1 MIIRFNE
8 KGKGTYEF
16 LTVAVT
22 CLILST
28 ILLFIV
34 INNTQKEKYEVFRY
48 NAKTVGIN
56 AVNYNNE
63 TSEDV
68 VYLYELINSNLV
80 TRIKNNFSG
89 DEYCDMYES
98 KVVFSGSSKKVTLK
112 CGEYLI
118 YNQDVTDKKY
128 NIYKVSDWSFD
139 KINGDNVDTV
149 KVYGLIKNG
158 NNLLDEYYEE
168 ELFIKLVKDNY
179 GNKYNSLKDIKENY
193 KVDEKTAYRKRTLV
207 SRIKS

>member
-1 MIIRFNE
+1 MKVRFNE

-22 CLILST
+22 CLILSA

-34 INNTQKEKYEVFRY
+34 INNNQKEKYQVFRY

-89 DEYCDMYES
+89 DDYCDMYES

-139 KINGDNVDTV
+139 EINGDNVDTV
-149 KVYGLIKNG
+149 KVYGLMKNG
-158 NNLLDEYYEE
+158 KNLLDGYYEK
-168 ELFIKLVKDNY
+168 ELFIKLVADNY
-179 GNKYNSLKDIKENY
+179 GDKYNSLKDIKENY

-207 SRIKS
+207 S

>member
-1 MIIRFNE
+1 MKVRFDE

-22 CLILST
+22 CLILSA

-34 INNTQKEKYEVFRY
+34 INNNQKEKYQVFRY

-98 KVVFSGSSKKVTLK
+98 KVVFSLNNKKVTLK

-118 YNQDVTDKKY
+118 YNQDVTDKEY
-128 NIYKVSDWSFD
+128 NIYKVSDWSFN
-139 KINGDNVDTV
+139 KISGDNVDTT

-168 ELFIKLVKDNY
+168 ELFIKLVRDNY
-179 GNKYNSLKDIKENY
+179 GDKYNSLKDIKENY

-207 SRIKS
+207 S

>member
-1 MIIRFNE
+1 MKVRFNE

-22 CLILST
+22 CLILSA

-128 NIYKVSDWSFD
+128 NIYKVSDWSFN

-207 SRIKS
+207 S

>member
-1 MIIRFNE
+1 MKVRFNNL
-8 KGKGTYEF
+8 GKGSYEF

-22 CLILST
+22 CLIVSS
-28 ILLFIV
+28 IFLFIV
-34 INNTQKEKYEVFRY
+34 INNSQEEKFQVFKY

-68 VYLYELINSNLV
+68 VYLYELINNNLV
-80 TRIKNNFSG
+80 TKVKNNFSG
-89 DEYCDMYES
+89 DEYCDFYES
-98 KVVFSGSSKKVTLK
+98 KVTFSNNSKKVTLK

-128 NIYKVSDWSFD
+128 NIYKVSDWSFN
-139 KINGDNVDTV
+139 KISGDNVDAV
-149 KVYGLIKNG
+149 KMYGLIKNG
-158 NNLLDEYYEE
+158 KNLLDGYYEK
-168 ELFIKLVKDNY
+168 ELFIKLVRDNY
-179 GNKYNSLKDIKENY
+179 GDKYNSLKDIKKNY

-207 SRIKS
+207 S

>member
-1 MIIRFNE
+1 MKVGFDE

-22 CLILST
+22 CLILSA

-34 INNTQKEKYEVFRY
+34 INNTQKEKYEVFKY

-56 AVNYNNE
+56 AVNYNNK
-63 TSEDV
+63 TSDDV

-128 NIYKVSDWSFD
+128 NIYKVSDWSFN
-139 KINGDNVDTV
+139 KINGNDVDTV
-149 KVYGLIKNG
+149 KVYGLMKNG
-158 NNLLDEYYEE
+158 KNLLDGYYEK
-168 ELFIKLVKDNY
+168 ELFIKLVRDNY
-179 GNKYNSLKDIKENY
+179 GDKYNSLQDIKENY

-207 SRIKS
+207 S

>member
-1 MIIRFNE
+1 MLRFNQN
-8 KGKGTYEF
+8 GKGTYEF
-16 LTVAVT
+16 LTIAVT
-22 CLILST
+22 CLVLSA

-34 INNTQKEKYEVFRY
+34 INNSQKEKYQVFRY

-68 VYLYELINSNLV
+68 VYLYELINNNLV

-89 DEYCDMYES
+89 DDYCDMYES

-128 NIYKVSDWSFD
+128 NIYKVSDWSFN
-139 KINGDNVDTV
+139 KINGNDVDTV
-149 KVYGLIKNG
+149 KVYGLMKNG
-158 NNLLDEYYEE
+158 KNLLDGYYEK
-168 ELFIKLVKDNY
+168 ELFIKLVRDNY
-179 GNKYNSLKDIKENY
+179 GDKYNSLQDIKENY

-207 SRIKS
+207 S

>member
-1 MIIRFNE
+1 MKVRFNE

-22 CLILST
+22 WLILSA

-34 INNTQKEKYEVFRY
+34 INNTQKEKYEVFKY

-128 NIYKVSDWSFD
+128 NIYKVSDWSFN
-139 KINGDNVDTV
+139 KINGNDVDTV
-149 KVYGLIKNG
+149 KVYGLMKNG
-158 NNLLDEYYEE
+158 KNLLDGYYEK
-168 ELFIKLVKDNY
+168 ELFIKLVRDNY
-179 GNKYNSLKDIKENY
+179 GDKYNSLQDIKENY

-207 SRIKS
+207 S

>member
-1 MIIRFNE
+1 MKVRFNE

-22 CLILST
+22 CLILSA

-34 INNTQKEKYEVFRY
+34 INNNQKEKYQVFRY

-128 NIYKVSDWSFD
+128 NIYKVSDWSFN
-139 KINGDNVDTV
+139 KINGNDVDTV
-149 KVYGLIKNG
+149 KVYGLMKNG
-158 NNLLDEYYEE
+158 KNLLDGYYEK
-168 ELFIKLVKDNY
+168 ELFIKLVRDNY
-179 GNKYNSLKDIKENY
+179 GDKYNSLKDIKKNY

-207 SRIKS
+207 S

>member
-1 MIIRFNE
+1 MKVRFNE

-22 CLILST
+22 CLILSA

-34 INNTQKEKYEVFRY
+34 INNTQKEKYEVFKY

-56 AVNYNNE
+56 AVNYNNK

-128 NIYKVSDWSFD
+128 NIYKVSDWSFN
-139 KINGDNVDTV
+139 KINGNDVDTV
-149 KVYGLIKNG
+149 KVYGLMKNG
-158 NNLLDEYYEE
+158 KNLLDGYYEK
-168 ELFIKLVKDNY
+168 ELFIKLVRDNY
-179 GNKYNSLKDIKENY
+179 GDKYNSLKDIKENY

-207 SRIKS
+207 S

>member
-1 MIIRFNE
+1 MNIIFN
-8 KGKGTYEF
+8 KSGKGTYEF

-22 CLILST
+22 CLVLSA

-34 INNTQKEKYEVFRY
+34 LGNNQKERFQVFRY

-68 VYLYELINSNLV
+68 VYLYELINNNLV

-89 DEYCDMYES
+89 DEYCDSYES
-98 KVVFSGSSKKVTLK
+98 KVVFTDDSKKVTLR

-118 YNQDVTDKKY
+118 YNQDVTSEDY
-128 NIYKVSDWSFD
+128 DIYKVSDWSL
-139 KINGDNVDTV
+139 KEINGDNVDSI
-149 KVYGLIKNG
+149 KVYGIFKDG
-158 NNLLDEYYEE
+158 ENLLDDYYEE
-168 ELFIKLVKDNY
+168 ELFIKLVKEKY
-179 GNKYNSLKDIKENY
+179 GLEYNSLDDIRKDYDI
-193 KVDEKTAYRKRTLV
+193 DIKTAYRKRVLV
-207 SRIKS
+207 S

>member
-1 MIIRFNE
+1 MKVRFNE

-22 CLILST
+22 CLILSA

-34 INNTQKEKYEVFRY
+34 INNTQKEKYEVFKY

-128 NIYKVSDWSFD
+128 NIYKVSDWSFN
-139 KINGDNVDTV
+139 KINGNDVDTV
-149 KVYGLIKNG
+149 KVYGLMKNG
-158 NNLLDEYYEE
+158 KNLLDGYYEK
-168 ELFIKLVKDNY
+168 ELFIKLVRDNY
-179 GNKYNSLKDIKENY
+179 GDKYNSLKDIKENY

-207 SRIKS
+207 S

>member
-1 MIIRFNE
+1 MKVRFDE

-22 CLILST
+22 CLILSA

-34 INNTQKEKYEVFRY
+34 INNTQKEKYEVFKY

-56 AVNYNNE
+56 AVNYNNK
-63 TSEDV
+63 TSDDV

-118 YNQDVTDKKY
+118 YNQDVTDKEY
-128 NIYKVSDWSFD
+128 DIYKVSDWSFN
-139 KINGDNVDTV
+139 KINGNDVDTV
-149 KVYGLIKNG
+149 KVYGLMKNG
-158 NNLLDEYYEE
+158 KNLLDGYYEK
-168 ELFIKLVKDNY
+168 ELFIKLVRDNY
-179 GNKYNSLKDIKENY
+179 GDKYNSLQDIKENY

-207 SRIKS
+207 S

>member
-1 MIIRFNE
+1 MKVRFDE

-22 CLILST
+22 CLILSA

-34 INNTQKEKYEVFRY
+34 INNTQKEKYEVFKY

-128 NIYKVSDWSFD
+128 NIYKVSDWSFN
-139 KINGDNVDTV
+139 KINGNDVDTV
-149 KVYGLIKNG
+149 KVYGLMKNG
-158 NNLLDEYYEE
+158 KNLLDGYYEK
-168 ELFIKLVKDNY
+168 ELFIKLVRDNY
-179 GNKYNSLKDIKENY
+179 GDKYNSLQDIKENY

-207 SRIKS
+207 S

>member
-1 MIIRFNE
+1 MKVRFNE

-22 CLILST
+22 CLILSA

-34 INNTQKEKYEVFRY
+34 INNNNNEKFQVFRY
-48 NAKTVGIN
+48 NARTVGIN

-68 VYLYELINSNLV
+68 VYLYELINNNLV

-98 KVVFSGSSKKVTLK
+98 KVVFSLNNKKVTLK

-118 YNQDVTDKKY
+118 YNQDVTDKEY
-128 NIYKVSDWSFD
+128 NIYKVSDWSFN
-139 KINGDNVDTV
+139 KISGDNVDTT

-158 NNLLDEYYEE
+158 NNLLDGYYEE
-168 ELFIKLVKDNY
+168 ELFIKLVRDNY
-179 GNKYNSLKDIKENY
+179 GEKYNSLQDIKENY

-207 SRIKS
+207 S

>member
-22 CLILST
+22 CLILSA

-89 DEYCDMYES
+89 DVYCDMYES

-207 SRIKS
+207 S

>member
-1 MIIRFNE
+1 MKIRFNVN
-8 KGKGTYEF
+8 GRGTYEF

-22 CLILST
+22 CLILSA

-34 INNTQKEKYEVFRY
+34 INNTQKEKYEVFKY

-128 NIYKVSDWSFD
+128 NIYKVSDWSFN

-149 KVYGLIKNG
+149 KVYGLMKNG
-158 NNLLDEYYEE
+158 KNLLDGYYEK
-168 ELFIKLVKDNY
+168 ELFIKLVRDNY
-179 GNKYNSLKDIKENY
+179 GDKYNSLQDIKENY

-207 SRIKS
+207 S

>member
-1 MIIRFNE
+1 MIVRFNE

-22 CLILST
+22 CLILSA

-207 SRIKS
+207 S

>member
-1 MIIRFNE
+1 MKVRFDE

-22 CLILST
+22 CLILSA

-34 INNTQKEKYEVFRY
+34 INNNQKEKYQVFRY

-128 NIYKVSDWSFD
+128 NIYKVSDWSFN
-139 KINGDNVDTV
+139 KINGNDVDTV
-149 KVYGLIKNG
+149 KVYGLMKNG
-158 NNLLDEYYEE
+158 KNLLDGYYEK
-168 ELFIKLVKDNY
+168 ELFIKLVRDNY
-179 GNKYNSLKDIKENY
+179 GDKYNSLKDIKENY

-207 SRIKS
+207 S

>member
-1 MIIRFNE
+1 MKIRFNVN
-8 KGKGTYEF
+8 GRGTYEF

-22 CLILST
+22 CLILSA

-34 INNTQKEKYEVFRY
+34 INNTQKEKYEVFKY

-118 YNQDVTDKKY
+118 YNQDVTADKY
-128 NIYKVSDWSFD
+128 DIYKVSDWSFD
-139 KINGDNVDTV
+139 TINGDNVDTM

-158 NNLLDEYYEE
+158 NNLLDGYYEK
-168 ELFIKLVKDNY
+168 ELFIKLVAENY
-179 GNKYNSLKDIKENY
+179 GGKYDSLKDIKKNY
-193 KVDEKTAYRKRTLV
+193 KVEEKTAYRKRTLV
-207 SRIKS
+207 S

>member
-1 MIIRFNE
+1 MKIRFNVN
-8 KGKGTYEF
+8 GRGTYEF

-22 CLILST
+22 CLILSA

-34 INNTQKEKYEVFRY
+34 INNNQKEKYQVFRY

-149 KVYGLIKNG
+149 KVYGLMKNG
-158 NNLLDEYYEE
+158 KNLLDGYYEK
-168 ELFIKLVKDNY
+168 ELFIKLVRDNY
-179 GNKYNSLKDIKENY
+179 GDKYNSLQDIKENY

-207 SRIKS
+207 S

>member
-1 MIIRFNE
+1 MKVRFNE
-8 KGKGTYEF
+8 NGRGTYEF

-22 CLILST
+22 CLVLSA

-34 INNTQKEKYEVFRY
+34 INNNQKEKYEVFRY

-56 AVNYNNE
+56 AVNYNNK
-63 TSEDV
+63 TSDDV

-139 KINGDNVDTV
+139 EINGDNVDTT

-158 NNLLDEYYEE
+158 KNLLDGYYEE
-168 ELFIKLVKDNY
+168 ELFIKLVRDNY
-179 GNKYNSLKDIKENY
+179 GDKYNSLKSIKKNY
-193 KVDEKTAYRKRTLV
+193 KVDEKIAYRKRTLV
-207 SRIKS
+207 S